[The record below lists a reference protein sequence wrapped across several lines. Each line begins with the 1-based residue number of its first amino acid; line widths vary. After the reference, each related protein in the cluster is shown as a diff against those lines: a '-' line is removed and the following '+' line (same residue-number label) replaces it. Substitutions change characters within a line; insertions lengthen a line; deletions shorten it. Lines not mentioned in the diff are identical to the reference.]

1 MKKEPQTK
9 AKAMNRQYKEQKPLP
24 LTLPLTIVLPDG
36 THKVITEEDLPELP
50 VKTEDLNKLEH
61 PIKKE
66 EGQAVI
72 DFDDVN
78 EMKEEEEPPPAKR
91 GRKDEW
97 TKTSHIKLENAEKGL
112 QRMKKSSAFRL
123 AQGDKDDEANAEEN
137 IAPYREAQ
145 RAPLNAFEHT
155 GSQKKHSSPTIA
167 HNYAFWADL
176 IFEPKSRIRGMLL
189 IVGGNKQVVLVPP
202 FQEQECRPHSI
213 CGGEICEGN

>member
-1 MKKEPQTK
+1 M
-9 AKAMNRQYKEQKPLP
+9 
-24 LTLPLTIVLPDG
+24 
-36 THKVITEEDLPELP
+36 
-50 VKTEDLNKLEH
+50 
-61 PIKKE
+61 
-66 EGQAVI
+66 I

-155 GSQKKHSSPTIA
+155 GSQKKHSFPTIA
-167 HNYAFWADL
+167 HNYTFWADL
-176 IFEPKSRIRGMLL
+176 IFEPKSRTRGMVLF
-189 IVGGNKQVVLVPP
+189 VEGTSRWCWCHPFKNKSARHIASVVEKFVKAIDEQGVAGHTTTHRGVWICVEEEECDTHRAWCHGKTGQDSEDTQVVHVSHLAV
-202 FQEQECRPHSI
+202 QRRRAD
-213 CGGEICEGN
+213 